1 MEKKRVE
8 SGPSASKESLWCQV
22 HSSQDYSHAGGSKGW
37 DTMSVALRRLNVYP
51 FGQKRNNLPPH
62 TQEVPEQQ
70 DRPLHSAYRTGPC
83 VLQGQLGMALS
94 LSCSS
99 QLWSLGLPVADA
111 LRDNQ

>member
-1 MEKKRVE
+1 M
-8 SGPSASKESLWCQV
+8 SA
-22 HSSQDYSHAGGSKGW
+22 
-37 DTMSVALRRLNVYP
+37 TLRRLNVYP

-70 DRPLHSAYRTGPC
+70 DRPLHSASRTGPC